1 MTGEAIVFYVLAAVT
16 LASGVVVVTSG
27 NIVHSAAAL
36 VPGFLGVTGLY
47 ILLNAEFVAGI
58 QVLIY
63 AGAIT
68 VLILFAIMLTE
79 GGTGLGSR
87 QRNEQVVLGTAV
99 AAAMAVLL
107 IAIATR
113 TGWTPGLPPEGSG
126 TLPTYT
132 PGAIGQSFLRQN
144 ILVFEGTSVVLL
156 ISLMGAIMIARR
168 ED

>member
-1 MTGEAIVFYVLAAVT
+1 MTGEAIVFYVLAAVA
-16 LASGVVVVTSG
+16 LGSALIVVTSG

-36 VPGFLGVTGLY
+36 VPAFLGVTGLY

-79 GGTGLGSR
+79 GGTGLGGR
-87 QRNEQVVLGTAV
+87 QRNEQAAVGAAV
-99 AAAMAVLL
+99 AAAMAALL
-107 IAIATR
+107 IIVATR
-113 TGWTPGLPPEGSG
+113 TGWTAGSG
-126 TLPTYT
+126 TLPSYT

-144 ILVFEGTSVVLL
+144 ILVFEGTSIVLL
-156 ISLMGAIMIARR
+156 VSLMGAILIARR

>member
-1 MTGEAIVFYVLAAVT
+1 VSGEAIAFYVLSAVT
-16 LASGVVVVTSG
+16 LGAGVVVVTSR

-36 VPGFLGVTGLY
+36 VPAFLGATGLY

-79 GGTGLGSR
+79 GGTGLGGR
-87 QRNEQVVLGTAV
+87 QRNEQALVGTAV
-99 AAAMAVLL
+99 AAAMAALL
-107 IAIATR
+107 IVVAVR
-113 TGWTPGLPPEGSG
+113 TGWTAGSG
-126 TLPTYT
+126 TLPPYT

-156 ISLMGAIMIARR
+156 ISLMGAILIARR

>member
-1 MTGEAIVFYVLAAVT
+1 VTGEAIVFYVLAAVT
-16 LASGVVVVTSG
+16 LGSALIVVTSG

-36 VPGFLGVTGLY
+36 VPAFLGVTGLY

-79 GGTGLGSR
+79 GGTGLGGR
-87 QRNEQVVLGTAV
+87 QRNEQAVVGAAV
-99 AAAMAVLL
+99 AAAMAALL
-107 IAIATR
+107 IIVATR
-113 TGWTPGLPPEGSG
+113 TGWTAGGG
-126 TLPTYT
+126 TLPSYT

-144 ILVFEGTSVVLL
+144 ILVFEGTSIVLL
-156 ISLMGAIMIARR
+156 VSLMGAILIARR

>member
-1 MTGEAIVFYVLAAVT
+1 MSGEAIAFYVLAAVT
-16 LASGVVVVTSG
+16 LGSGLVVVTSK
-27 NIVHSAAAL
+27 NMVHSAAAL
-36 VPGFLGVTGLY
+36 VPAFLGATGLY

-87 QRNEQVVLGTAV
+87 QRNEQAVVGTAV
-99 AAAMAVLL
+99 AAAMAALL
-107 IAIATR
+107 IVVATR
-113 TGWTPGLPPEGSG
+113 TGWTAGSG
-126 TLPTYT
+126 TLPPYT

-144 ILVFEGTSVVLL
+144 ILVFEGTSIVLL
-156 ISLMGAIMIARR
+156 ISLMGAILIARR

>member
-1 MTGEAIVFYVLAAVT
+1 VTGETAIFYVLAIVT
-16 LASGVVVVTSG
+16 LGSGAVVVTSG

-36 VPGFLGVTGLY
+36 VPALLGVTGLY

-79 GGTGLGSR
+79 GGTGLGGR
-87 QRNEQVVLGTAV
+87 QRNEQVAAGAAV
-99 AAAMAVLL
+99 AAA
-107 IAIATR
+107 IAALFIVIASR
-113 TGWTPGLPPEGSG
+113 AGWPAGGG

-144 ILVFEGTSVVLL
+144 LLVFEGTSIVLL
-156 ISLMGAIMIARR
+156 ISLMGAILIARR
-168 ED
+168 QD